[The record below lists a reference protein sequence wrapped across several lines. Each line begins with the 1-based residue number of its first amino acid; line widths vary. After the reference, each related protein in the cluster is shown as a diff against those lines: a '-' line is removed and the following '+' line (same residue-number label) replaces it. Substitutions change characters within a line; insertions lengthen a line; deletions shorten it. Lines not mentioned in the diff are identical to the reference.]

1 MKWRSLLV
9 LFLLPVT
16 LCRGNDSA
24 YKALR
29 ALGTQRGEA
38 ILNHVIEVEGRDG
51 TPKPAVWKVLLDD
64 QTARGGVRQLEI
76 SNGQVISEHTPVR
89 QYSGVGAN
97 VVMDFQR
104 LNLDSPGAFT
114 IANQEALRLGVAF
127 ERVDYLLRV
136 NDQGD
141 SPSGFSASWMPMAAS
156 CKPCASPRTKG
167 SFFTA
172 RPLPRRQPPPLL
184 RASRPTH
191 PSRRRRR
198 RRTKPSCLHLWMI
211 PTTRESAIKSTRAF
225 TTSARTSNNSSPAT
239 APSNATSRT
248 TATKR
253 LRLAPASLNRL
264 RRWSAGATASCRRP
278 FNPMRP
284 PPFALDSRPV

>member
-136 NDQGD
+136 NDQGGLPVWILRLMD
-141 SPSGFSASWMPMAAS
+141 ANGRVMQTVRVSADKGLVLHGETASSPPAAAPLEGIQADAPVPPPPPAPDEAVVPPPVDDPDHEGVGH
-156 CKPCASPRTKG
+156 KIDKG
-167 SFFTA
+167 LHHVGADLEQFFTG
-172 RPLPRRQPPPLL
+172 
-184 RASRPTH
+184 H
-191 PSRRRRR
+191 
-198 RRTKPSCLHLWMI
+198 RTI
-211 PTTRESAIKSTRAF
+211 ERNFE
-225 TTSARTSNNSSPAT
+225 N
-239 APSNATSRT
+239 
-248 TATKR
+248 
-253 LRLAPASLNRL
+253 
-264 RRWSAGATASCRRP
+264 
-278 FNPMRP
+278 
-284 PPFALDSRPV
+284 DSH